1 MAATNEH
8 VTRRIWAVE
17 FPNPSEDEGGGA
29 LERSLNA
36 WSVAQIDGAKKK
48 GLAAPAWVFIHVMNA
63 ASTDPRDNRGLLAKI
78 AESCAHRQ
86 IDVIYK
92 PLSSTSHI

>member
-1 MAATNEH
+1 MAVTNKH

-17 FPNPSEDEGGGA
+17 FPNLSKEGGGA

-36 WSVAQIDGAKKK
+36 WDVAQIDGAKEK